1 MPGGHVL
8 LVAPTNAALNALS
21 KTLVK
26 DYPELERDFTVDI
39 DGEARRERIPQ
50 LTMIWQD
57 MVPINVRSLLK
68 SPPRRRHPSRV
79 FDIVPAWS
87 GKLTGN
93 VQVVILDEAH
103 KIKNP
108 SSQSHSSI
116 RELHARFYV
125 LRSATPMIKD
135 AFDLKTLFDII
146 LKQEMNKEWNKSSP
160 TEQDEN
166 LFLQSECRSEY
177 IQNPPD
183 IMFAPEA
190 TSKWIWREDRLKKE
204 H

>member
-1 MPGGHVL
+1 
-8 LVAPTNAALNALS
+8 
-21 KTLVK
+21 
-26 DYPELERDFTVDI
+26 
-39 DGEARRERIPQ
+39 
-50 LTMIWQD
+50 MIWQD
-57 MVPINVRSLLK
+57 MVPINVRSLPK
-68 SPPRRRHPSRV
+68 SPPRRRHASRV

-87 GKLTGN
+87 GKLTRDF
-93 VQVVILDEAH
+93 QVVIVDEAH

-108 SSQSHSSI
+108 SSQSHSST

-146 LKQEMNKEWNKSSP
+146 FKQERSKEWNKSSP

-190 TSKWIWREDRLKKE
+190 TNKWIWREEESPRPPHGVGDMRHQETTDLLSTTTLYTFDNNLD
-204 H
+204 